1 MAQRI
6 RGKEVTLEVVVGGVK
21 KTGSFVTV
29 MNYSL
34 TPDDEVVKTQF
45 AGQQVSEL
53 DYNHKGYDFKFEI
66 QKQDGKA
73 LDVLRDFVA
82 KQAANQPHPD
92 TQIIVTEKYRTTSGT
107 TSNTYVLRGIAMKMD
122 EDGFGSGD
130 EYVSSKFSGSAK
142 YMLVQ

>member
-1 MAQRI
+1 MARI
-6 RGKEVTLEVVVGGVK
+6 RGKEVTLEVVVDGVK
-21 KTGSFVTV
+21 KTGSFITV

-34 TPDDEVVKTQF
+34 TPDDEIVKTQF

-53 DYNHKGYDFKFEI
+53 DYNHKGFDFKFEI
-66 QKQDGKA
+66 QKSDGRA
-73 LDVLRDFVA
+73 LDVMRSFVS
-82 KQAANQPHPD
+82 KQLANLPHPD
-92 TQIIVTEKYRTTSGT
+92 SQIIVTESYRNSSGT
-107 TSNTYVLRGIAMKMD
+107 TSNTYVLRGVAMKMD